1 MPYLAYSLKS
11 SIEKYYFRN
20 QIFKPFF
27 TDFRLAKL
35 KPFSSKSRPSKP
47 PRPPIFSPNRRKKH
61 QKRAG
66 FSFQNPRS
74 RPAPTEYLITR
85 SGRFARSR
93 LRRRRKRKCQAAPRP
108 RRRIACHS
116 CRSKPT
122 RSPTLGLFNAPHARP
137 SLSKFWLKSRKLH
150 KGP

>member
-20 QIFKPFF
+20 QISKPLFA
-27 TDFRLAKL
+27 DFPLAKL
-35 KPFSSKSRPSKP
+35 KPFAPKSDRSSRPG
-47 PRPPIFSPNRRKKH
+47 PPIFSPNRRKKY

-66 FSFQNPRS
+66 FSFQNPRT

-85 SGRFARSR
+85 FGCFARSR

-108 RRRIACHS
+108 RPRRRIACVALNPHDRR
-116 CRSKPT
+116 RSAYLIP
-122 RSPTLGLFNAPHARP
+122 RMHDRA
-137 SLSKFWLKSRKLH
+137 
-150 KGP
+150 

>member
-20 QIFKPFF
+20 QISKPFF

-66 FSFQNPRS
+66 FRHQNPRS

-108 RRRIACHS
+108 APAPVTASLVARVALNPQDRRRLVYLMPRMHDRA
-116 CRSKPT
+116 
-122 RSPTLGLFNAPHARP
+122 
-137 SLSKFWLKSRKLH
+137 
-150 KGP
+150 